1 LPDIKGYIYFL
12 ILTLG
17 MMAPMPIYSQ
27 TKVIKFTPDAT
38 AAYQMVM
45 QLRLNEA
52 QQKINQIKKEDP
64 NNAVVYFL
72 ENYIDFFTIF
82 IGENSPDFKKLK
94 ENKDKRL
101 EMISKTDPKS
111 PYYLY
116 CKAEINLQWALVRL
130 KFEEYTKA
138 FFEVKSAYSDLQD
151 NSRKFPG
158 FVANMKSL
166 GVLHAAIGTIPD
178 EYKWGVSWIGGMK
191 GTIDQGIGEL
201 EAVINYGNKNEFLFK
216 DESVVMYAF
225 VMLHLNNKPEK
236 AWQVISTSKIDP
248 KTSPLA
254 CFAISNIAIRTG
266 RNELAIK
273 YLTSRPK
280 GAKYFP
286 FFYLDFMLGVAKLHR
301 LDADAADYLEIY
313 IKNFKGRNYIKE
325 AYQKLAW
332 SYLANGNLTG
342 YTLNMANVLKYGKD
356 QLDED
361 KTAQK
366 EAKSGISPHPLLL
379 QSRLLFDGGYLVRAY
394 KLLNATNESYFKS
407 VNDRLEY
414 NYRKGRVAHSLKNYI
429 EALQYYTQTIEK
441 GKNSSS
447 YFACNAALNVGL
459 IYEAQNKTSLAKQ
472 YYNLCLSLQPSEY
485 KSSLHQKAKAG
496 LNRME

>member
-1 LPDIKGYIYFL
+1 MTSFKGYLKGLLFIISL
-12 ILTLG
+12 IAFQSVT
-17 MMAPMPIYSQ
+17 AQ
-27 TKVIKFTPDAT
+27 TKTITFTKDAT
-38 AAYQMVM
+38 TAYQLVM
-45 QLRLNEA
+45 QLRLKEA
-52 QQKINQIKKEDP
+52 QQMIDKVKKETPD
-64 NNAVVYFL
+64 NYVVYFL

-82 IGENSPDFKKLK
+82 IGENSADFKKLK

-101 EMISKTDPKS
+101 EMIGKTDPRS

-158 FVANMKSL
+158 FVANKKSL

-201 EAVINYGNKNEFLFK
+201 EDVINYGKKNEFLFK
-216 DESVVMYAF
+216 DEAVVMYAF

-273 YLTSRPK
+273 YLTNRPK
-280 GAKYFP
+280 GTKYYP

-301 LDADAADYLEIY
+301 LDGDAAEHLEIY

-332 SYLANGNLTG
+332 SYLADGNLNG

-366 EAKSGISPHPLLL
+366 EAKGGISPHPLLL
-379 QSRLLFDGGYLVRAY
+379 QARLLFDGGYLVRAY
-394 KLLNATNESYFKS
+394 KLLNATDESYFKS

-414 NYRKGRVAHSLKNYI
+414 NYRKGRVAHSLKNYM

-441 GKNSSS
+441 GRNSSS

-496 LNRME
+496 LLRME